1 MKALSNIVV
10 VSGMIIAVFAGHS
23 DKGDQEHFTRELSVS
38 PVMINDTIKNG
49 SLNPQAGRL
58 CNQDII
64 NRFFEKNRELFS
76 SKWNNRDKVEQMIS
90 AICNSSSDGLNPDDY
105 HIKEIGDL
113 MQKIIS
119 SEMPDV
125 EDANRLDYLLTDSFL
140 LLSSH
145 LSSGKTDP
153 ETIDPLWKVTKRVV
167 NPDLEK
173 IIDSTLERG
182 NISEILQHLIPV
194 HPDYFYL
201 RNALSKYRQL
211 QADGGWKTFSTK
223 LPKLE
228 FGMIH
233 PDVDSLRKRL
243 AVTQGYVKPDS
254 VDGNFFDKSLLD
266 QVIIFQQRNGLEADG
281 VAGKGTISELN
292 IPIEERIETIEA
304 NLERW
309 RWISDDLGEL
319 YIRVDIANFN
329 LQVMEKDKP
338 VFESPVIVGRQ
349 YRQTPVFGAVMKYLI
364 LNPDWTV
371 PPTILTED
379 ILPVLI
385 KDRSYLAKNDMKI
398 INSDGTE
405 IDPSSI
411 DWGNVTVKNFP
422 YMIRQE
428 PGEKCPL
435 GKVKFI
441 FPNEY
446 DVYIHDTPSRS
457 LFSQSIRTFSSGCI
471 RIGRAFDLAAYILKD
486 DPKWDHTNLQK
497 TIDDGQKTTV
507 ILKNPIPVYILYLT
521 AWADENGIVYFGKDV
536 YDRDRKL
543 ISALK
548 QINPRGMSKNSVTG
562 EIPVKNSTN
571 R

>member
-1 MKALSNIVV
+1 MRIFTNTILA
-10 VSGMIIAVFAGHS
+10 SGIMIMVLDGYFDSDSADMFKKELAGKTVIS
-23 DKGDQEHFTRELSVS
+23 
-38 PVMINDTIKNG
+38 NDTIKMGPLNLQNG
-49 SLNPQAGRL
+49 GL
-58 CNQDII
+58 CNQDLIK
-64 NRFFEKNRELFS
+64 RLFEKNGELS
-76 SKWNNRDKVEQMIS
+76 PSKWNSPDKVEQMIS
-90 AICNSSSDGLNPDDY
+90 SIYNASADGLNPEDY
-105 HIKEIGDL
+105 HLNEMDGL

-119 SEMPDV
+119 SEKPDV

-140 LLSSH
+140 ILSTH

-153 ETIDPLWKVTKRVV
+153 ETIDPLWKVTRRMAH
-167 NPDLEK
+167 PGLEK
-173 IIDSTLERG
+173 LIDSTLERG
-182 NISEILQHLIPV
+182 NISEILQNLIPV
-194 HPDYFYL
+194 HPDYSYL

-211 QADGGWKTFSTK
+211 QADGGWKTFSTM

-228 FGMIH
+228 FGMSH

-243 AVTQGYVKPDS
+243 AVTQGYIKPDS
-254 VDGNFFDKSLLD
+254 VDKNLFDKSLLD
-266 QVIIFQQRNGLEADG
+266 QVIIFQQRNGLDADG
-281 VAGKGTISELN
+281 VAGKGTISALN

-349 YRQTPVFGAVMKYLI
+349 YRQTPVFGAVMKYLT

-385 KDRSYLAKNDMKI
+385 KDRSYLTKNEMKI
-398 INSDGTE
+398 LTSDGTE
-405 IDPSSI
+405 INPSSI
-411 DWGNVTVKNFP
+411 DWGNVSVKNFP
-422 YMIRQE
+422 YIIRQE

-435 GKVKFI
+435 GKVKFV

-457 LFSQSIRTFSSGCI
+457 LFSQSVRTFSSGCI

-486 DPKWDHTNLQK
+486 DPKWSIVNLQK

-507 ILKNPIPVYILYLT
+507 ILKNPVPVYILYLT
-521 AWADENGIVYFGKDV
+521 AWADENGTVYFGRDV
-536 YDRDRKL
+536 YNRDPQL
-543 ISALK
+543 IAALK
-548 QINPRGMSKNSVTG
+548 QGHTGSINRSSLTG
-562 EIPVKNSTN
+562 AIPVKNPTN